1 MSLGTVLNVAVGLVL
16 TFLILSL
23 LSTSVQEAGASIIR
37 TRGRLL
43 KSGLRSLL
51 GDGAADGAGTAL
63 FEKVFGH
70 GLVQG
75 LSRSGLPSYLP
86 ANSFSLALFDALS
99 DKSAAPLFSQIERGV
114 LGLPEGITKQSLA
127 VFIVASGGDM
137 DVLRARVENWFN
149 DAMDRL
155 SGMYKRRSQLAH
167 FLFGL
172 ALALA
177 FNVDT
182 LNIAHVLWSDAGKGQ
197 AIAAAAQSF
206 VAANP
211 AAAGAPSMTAP
222 EALKQLEA
230 LPIPMGWTT
239 ATLPS
244 TALAWVYS
252 LAGWLVTGF
261 AISLGAPFWFDLLQK
276 LMNISVRGAGPK
288 PQGEQ

>member
-1 MSLGTVLNVAVGLVL
+1 MSLGSVLNVAVGLVL

-23 LSTSVQEAGASIIR
+23 LSTSVQEAGASVIR
-37 TRGRLL
+37 TRGRML

-51 GDGAADGAGTAL
+51 ADGADGAGMAL

-75 LSRSGLPSYLP
+75 LSRSCLPSYLP
-86 ANSFSLALFDALS
+86 SPSFSLALFDALS

-114 LGLPEGITKQSLA
+114 LALPEGVTKQSLSA
-127 VFIVASGGDM
+127 FIVVSSGDA

-149 DAMDRL
+149 DAMNRL

-172 ALALA
+172 LIALA

-182 LNIAHVLWSDAGKGQ
+182 LNIAHVLWTDAGKGQ
-197 AIAAAAQSF
+197 AIAAAAQNF

-211 AAAGAPSMTAP
+211 AAAGAPSINATD
-222 EALKQLEA
+222 ALKQLEA
-230 LPIPMGWTT
+230 LPIPMGWAS

-244 TALAWVYS
+244 TALGWVYS
-252 LAGWLVTGF
+252 VAGWLVTGF

-276 LMNISVRGAGPK
+276 VMNVSVRGAGPK
-288 PQGEQ
+288 TQGES